1 MDPTTAISLEHLN
14 LLGWAQQVIWLSLR
28 VGAMLLLSPFLGTQS
43 VPRRVR
49 LVFALALSAALAP
62 LVPPP
67 AVQAGL
73 NAETVLAIARELA
86 IGASL
91 GFLLRLAVEAVAM
104 AGELVAQGMGLAF
117 AQMVDPA
124 RGVQSAV
131 VSQWFMVIT
140 ALTFFAVD
148 GHLALIA
155 VVAESFMVLPAGAM
169 PAAMSELL
177 DAIPGFAAII
187 FLGGA
192 SLALPLMVAMVAV
205 NTAFG
210 VMGRTAPSL
219 NPIAIGLPAAL
230 LVGFVLLIALVPHM
244 LEPLRSL
251 FEAAFAEADRLVR

>member
-14 LLGWAQQVIWLSLR
+14 LLGWGQQVIWLSLR
-28 VGAMLLLSPFLGTQS
+28 IGAMLLLSPFLGTQS

-62 LVPPP
+62 LVPAP

-86 IGASL
+86 IGAAL

-104 AGELVAQGMGLAF
+104 AGELVSQGMGLAF
-117 AQMVDPA
+117 AQMVDPV
-124 RGVQSAV
+124 RGTQSAV

-140 ALTFFAVD
+140 ALVFFAVN

-155 VVAESFMVLPAGAM
+155 LVAESFVVLPAGAQ

-177 DAIPGFAAII
+177 DAIPGFAGII
-187 FLGGA
+187 FLAGA
-192 SLALPLMVAMVAV
+192 SIALPLMIAMVTV

-230 LVGFVLLIALVPHM
+230 LTGFVLMIALVPHM
-244 LEPLRSL
+244 LVPLQNL
-251 FEAAFAEADRLVR
+251 FATAFEEAARLVR

>member
-14 LLGWAQQVIWLSLR
+14 LLGWGQQVIWLSLR
-28 VGAMLLLSPFLGTQS
+28 IGAMLLLSPFLGTQS

-67 AVQAGL
+67 ALQAGL

-86 IGASL
+86 IGACL

-104 AGELVAQGMGLAF
+104 AGELVSQGMGLAF
-117 AQMVDPA
+117 AQMVDPV
-124 RGVQSAV
+124 RGTQSAV

-140 ALTFFAVD
+140 ALVFFAVD

-155 VVAESFMVLPAGAM
+155 MVAESFVVLPAGAP
-169 PAAMSELL
+169 PAAMYELL
-177 DAIPGFAAII
+177 DVIPGFAGII
-187 FLGGA
+187 FIAGA
-192 SLALPLMVAMVAV
+192 SIALPLMIAMVTV

-230 LVGFVLLIALVPHM
+230 LVGFVLMIALVPHM
-244 LEPLRSL
+244 LVPLQNL
-251 FEAAFAEADRLVR
+251 FATAFAEAARLVR